1 LWWHFVFGKQQVLKN
16 ITELEGNDYPVQRPA
31 LVSENLKVKCVGV
44 DEGVS
49 KISKLF
55 SVFGIEVNIE

>member
-1 LWWHFVFGKQQVLKN
+1 M
-16 ITELEGNDYPVQRPA
+16 QRPA

>member
-1 LWWHFVFGKQQVLKN
+1 
-16 ITELEGNDYPVQRPA
+16 LEGNDYPVQRPA